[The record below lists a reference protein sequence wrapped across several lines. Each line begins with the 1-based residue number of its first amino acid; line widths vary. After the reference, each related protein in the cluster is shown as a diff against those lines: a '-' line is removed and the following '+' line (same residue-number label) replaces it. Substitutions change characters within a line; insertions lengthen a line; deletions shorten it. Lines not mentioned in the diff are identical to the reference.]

1 MSDKEYSYETKLAHL
16 SRPPVR
22 SHGFVNEGVFRG
34 STVLMPNSA
43 AYAEY
48 SARPQ
53 AERMTTY
60 GTSGGPTHF
69 ALEDLV
75 AEIEGGKHCIVVQ
88 TGLAAITLPLLT
100 YLKAGQAVLIPDS
113 VYGPTRRMCNTL
125 LKNFGIETVYYD
137 PCLDAAGLEAIWP
150 ANATV
155 LFMES
160 PGSHTFEMQDV
171 GALAGVAHR
180 HGAKVMLDN
189 TWGVHHFQPF
199 RHGVDISIQ
208 ALTKYVAGHSD
219 VLLGGVIVND
229 SAEFEVLRLAATTLG
244 YYASPD
250 DCWLALRGARTMAV
264 RLAHQEKTALAVA
277 EWLSKRPQ
285 VTQVR
290 HPALPGAPGHEI
302 WKRDFTGACSL
313 FGVVFKEGYSEAQI
327 FAFVDS
333 LKLFG
338 IGASW
343 GGYECLALPTAVTR
357 TATNGSKAPAVR
369 FHIGLENYDD
379 IIADIEQAMVHL
391 PV

>member
-1 MSDKEYSYETKLAHL
+1 MSSGDYSYETKLAHL

-34 STVLMPNSA
+34 STVLQESCA
-43 AYAEY
+43 AMDANGKKP
-48 SARPQ
+48 AV
-53 AERMTTY
+53 ERMTTY

-75 AEIEGGKHCIVVQ
+75 AQIEGGKHCIVVQ
-88 TGLAAITLPLLT
+88 TGLAAITLPLLA
-100 YLKAGQAVLIPDS
+100 YLKAGQSVLMPDS
-113 VYGPTRRMCNTL
+113 VYGPTRRICNTL

-150 ANATV
+150 ANAAV

-171 GALAGVAHR
+171 SALAAVAKK
-180 HGAKVMLDN
+180 HGAKAMLDN
-189 TWGVHHFQPF
+189 TWGIHHFQPF
-199 RHGVDISIQ
+199 KHGVDVSIQ
-208 ALTKYVAGHSD
+208 ALTKYVGGHSD
-219 VLLGGVIVND
+219 VLLGGVTVND
-229 SAEFEVLRLAATTLG
+229 TAEFEVLRLAATTLG

-264 RLAHQEKTALAVA
+264 RMAHQEKAALAVA
-277 EWLSKRPQ
+277 QWFTTLPQ
-285 VTQVR
+285 VKQVR

-313 FGVVFKEGYSEAQI
+313 FGVVFDERYTEAQI

-357 TATNGSKAPAVR
+357 TATPVGEARAVR
-369 FHIGLENYDD
+369 FHIGLENVDD
-379 IIADIEQAMVHL
+379 IIADIRQALVHL
-391 PV
+391 PA